1 MTDVMKEV
9 KTNTEAVEAVD
20 VLQAVDGVES
30 VEPEV
35 VKPYTLRKLCADDI
49 FPMARIIVKIGFE
62 EFKDIFQQDNIK
74 NILKKVT
81 ERETAEGNDNS
92 DIATSV
98 GVQVM
103 FSVGQIVLTNLTSC
117 RDDIYNF
124 LSGVSGMEQKD
135 IAALDLEV
143 FAEMIIDVFQKPEF
157 ANFIKVVS
165 KLLK

>member
-1 MTDVMKEV
+1 MTDV

-20 VLQAVDGVES
+20 VLQAVDGAET

-74 NILKKVT
+74 NILKKV
-81 ERETAEGNDNS
+81 AEGNDNS